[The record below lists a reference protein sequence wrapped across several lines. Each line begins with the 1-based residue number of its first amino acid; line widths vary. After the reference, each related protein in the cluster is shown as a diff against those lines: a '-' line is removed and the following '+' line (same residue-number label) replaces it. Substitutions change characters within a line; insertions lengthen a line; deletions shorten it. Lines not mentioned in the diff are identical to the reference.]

1 MTESMIEIGA
11 NVGIFCAAFFLAF
24 TFFDELSKTA
34 SDVREKQT
42 TGEVDSTLSELC
54 LSLSPQTFFSIRLL
68 AAILGFILGYLLL
81 DPIVGLFLGG
91 LGFILPKIMLRRMR
105 EQRILLLEEQ
115 LIEGLELLKNGLK
128 SGLTI
133 QQACELLVK
142 EFPNP
147 ISKEFSILL
156 AENRLGVD
164 FIEALENMGIRL
176 NSMVVQIL
184 ASGVAIT
191 KQCGG
196 DLGEIFGNLAET
208 IREQARIEGKLKA
221 VTSQG
226 RFQGLILGLM
236 PFALLIALYFVD
248 VQHVKTLFGHQ
259 VGIYAFAGV
268 VAMVIIAQVWIRKL
282 MDIDV

>member
-1 MTESMIEIGA
+1 M
-11 NVGIFCAAFFLAF
+11 
-24 TFFDELSKTA
+24 
-34 SDVREKQT
+34 
-42 TGEVDSTLSELC
+42 
-54 LSLSPQTFFSIRLL
+54 
-68 AAILGFILGYLLL
+68 
-81 DPIVGLFLGG
+81 
-91 LGFILPKIMLRRMR
+91 
-105 EQRILLLEEQ
+105 
-115 LIEGLELLKNGLK
+115 
-128 SGLTI
+128 

-147 ISKEFSILL
+147 ISKEFSIVL
-156 AENRLGVD
+156 AENRVGVD
-164 FIEALENMGIRL
+164 FIDALENMATRM
-176 NSMVVQIL
+176 NSMIVQIL

-196 DLGEIFGNLAET
+196 DLGQIFGNLAET

-248 VQHVKTLFGHQ
+248 VQHVRTLFGHQ